1 MRLFSP
7 LVPDPRAP
15 LARANPVAKLAAGS
29 VLLVALFASLD
40 GVTAGIVL
48 VALIAVLPFSGLPAR
63 DLLARSWLVGLAAI
77 SIGVFN
83 VLFAAE
89 QAGPTVVALGPL
101 RIGAETLANGLG
113 LALRLLGVV
122 LAGLLATATTQP
134 TELADSLVQQ
144 LRVSPRFAIG
154 ALAAFRLLP
163 LLSQEW
169 QTLAMARRARGVE
182 AGRSPVAV
190 VRVFAGQML
199 ALLVGA
205 IRRGTRMA
213 QAMEARGSAPG
224 VEPRSGRPGCTWCAP
239 RTGHGSRRR
248 SCSWR
253 SPSRPA
259 WRWEPG
265 VRCSADGVR
274 RLATPTL
281 SRVPSAA

>member
-1 MRLFSP
+1 MRLFTP

-29 VLLVALFASLD
+29 VLLIALFASLD

-48 VALIAVLPFSGLPAR
+48 VALLAVLPLSGLSAR

-89 QAGPTVVALGPL
+89 QLGPTAVALGPI
-101 RIGAETLANGLG
+101 RIGAETLADGLG
-113 LALRLLGVV
+113 LSLRLLGVV

-134 TELADSLVQQ
+134 TDLADSLVQQ

-182 AGRSPVAV
+182 AGRSPLAV
-190 VRVFAGQML
+190 LRLFAGQML

-213 QAMEARGSAPG
+213 LAMEARGFGAMP
-224 VEPRSGRPGCTWCAP
+224 C
-239 RTGHGSRRR
+239 RTAARVHR
-248 SCSWR
+248 
-253 SPSRPA
+253 
-259 WRWEPG
+259 
-265 VRCSADGVR
+265 VRGADWALIGGAAL
-274 RLATPTL
+274 LAT
-281 SRVPSAA
+281 AAIGTSIVLGTWRPLLG